1 MINPIFRATAALA
14 LLAVASVAAAG
25 TPAEKAV
32 ADKLRAVLSMPAMG
46 LEVASVET
54 SVIPGLY
61 EVQFTTGPV
70 VYSTA
75 TGEHVILGDLFSVDD
90 KGYTNLTEK
99 RRDGER
105 LEKIAKVDEKDMII
119 FSPQGEPRA
128 HITVF
133 TDVSCFYCQKLHQE
147 VPELNKRGVE
157 VRYLAY
163 PRSGVDSPGYRQLV
177 TAWCATDRQ
186 DTLTR
191 LKSKESVP
199 ENICADNPV
208 AAQYELGQQLG
219 VRGTPAMVTEDGT
232 LIPGYQSADDL
243 MVTLGLDK
251 ERCSSVR
258 RGSSIL
264 RAHRYRQPRVTL
276 TAWG

>member
-1 MINPIFRATAALA
+1 MINPILRATAAVA

-25 TPAEKAV
+25 EPADKAV
-32 ADKLRAVLSMPAMG
+32 ADKLRAVLAMPAMG
-46 LEVASVET
+46 LEVSSVET

-133 TDVSCFYCQKLHQE
+133 TDVSCFYCQKLHKE

-199 ENICADNPV
+199 ENVCADNPV

-243 MVTLGLDK
+243 MVTLGLTKD
-251 ERCSSVR
+251 
-258 RGSSIL
+258 
-264 RAHRYRQPRVTL
+264 
-276 TAWG
+276 

>member
-1 MINPIFRATAALA
+1 MIKPILRATMALG
-14 LLAVASVAAAG
+14 LLAVASVAVAG
-25 TPAEKAV
+25 KPADKAV
-32 ADKLRAVLSMPAMG
+32 ADKLRAVLAMPAMG

-105 LEKIAKVDEKDMII
+105 LEKIAALDEKDMII
-119 FSPQGEPRA
+119 FSPQGEPKA

-133 TDVSCFYCQKLHQE
+133 TDVSCFYCQKLHLE

-163 PRSGVDSPGYRQLV
+163 PRSGVDSPGYRQLA

-186 DTLTR
+186 GTLTK
-191 LKSKESVP
+191 LKSKEAVP
-199 ENICADNPV
+199 ENVCADNPV

-243 MVTLGLDK
+243 MVTLGLK
-251 ERCSSVR
+251 
-258 RGSSIL
+258 
-264 RAHRYRQPRVTL
+264 
-276 TAWG
+276 

>member
-1 MINPIFRATAALA
+1 
-14 LLAVASVAAAG
+14 
-25 TPAEKAV
+25 
-32 ADKLRAVLSMPAMG
+32 
-46 LEVASVET
+46 
-54 SVIPGLY
+54 
-61 EVQFTTGPV
+61 
-70 VYSTA
+70 
-75 TGEHVILGDLFSVDD
+75 
-90 KGYTNLTEK
+90 
-99 RRDGER
+99 
-105 LEKIAKVDEKDMII
+105 MII

-133 TDVSCFYCQKLHQE
+133 TDVSCFYCQKLHKE

-163 PRSGVDSPGYRQLV
+163 PRSGLDSPGYRQLV

-191 LKSKESVP
+191 LKGKESVP
-199 ENICADNPV
+199 ENVCADNPV

-251 ERCSSVR
+251 D
-258 RGSSIL
+258 
-264 RAHRYRQPRVTL
+264 
-276 TAWG
+276 